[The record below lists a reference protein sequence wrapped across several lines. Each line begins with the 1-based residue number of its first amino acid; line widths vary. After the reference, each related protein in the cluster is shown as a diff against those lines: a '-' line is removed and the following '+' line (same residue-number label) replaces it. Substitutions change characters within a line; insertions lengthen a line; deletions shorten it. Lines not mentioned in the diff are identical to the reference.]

1 MESNTPGGSYTPP
14 PPPPPSGG
22 GPAVGGGAGG
32 GDLVYPTTPPK
43 DPILVLVLNL
53 LIGGVGYIIMGQK
66 TKGIVAI
73 IAWIG
78 IGIPTCG
85 AGAGLIGVIAAIDGY
100 LQAQQLQKGTPVGQW
115 TFFNDHR

>member
-1 MESNTPGGSYTPP
+1 MSEQPGSFTPP
-14 PPPPPSGG
+14 PPPAPPASG
-22 GPAVGGGAGG
+22 GG

-53 LIGGVGYIIMGQK
+53 LLFGGVGYIMIGQK

-73 IAWIG
+73 VLYFVIG
-78 IGIPTCG
+78 VPTCG
-85 AGAGLIGVIAAIDGY
+85 AGAGLVAIVAAIDGY
-100 LQAQQLQKGTPVGQW
+100 MQAQQLQAGHPVGQW

>member
-1 MESNTPGGSYTPP
+1 MTEIPPGGSYTPP
-14 PPPPPSGG
+14 PPPPTGVTP
-22 GPAVGGGAGG
+22 PAGG

-53 LIGGVGYIIMGQK
+53 LVAGGVGYIIIGQK

-73 IAWIG
+73 VSWI
-78 IGIPTCG
+78 ILLFVTCG
-85 AGAGLIGVIAAIDGY
+85 AGSGLVAIIGAIDGY
-100 LQAQQLQKGTPVGQW
+100 MQAQQLQAGHPVGQW